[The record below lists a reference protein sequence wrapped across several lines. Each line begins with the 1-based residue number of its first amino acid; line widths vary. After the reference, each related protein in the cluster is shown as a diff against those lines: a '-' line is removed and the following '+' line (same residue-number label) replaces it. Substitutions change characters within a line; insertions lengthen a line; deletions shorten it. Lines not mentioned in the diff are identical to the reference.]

1 MKEKLKRLIWT
12 IEDHIKDSHYDLK
25 RAREEKEDKDD
36 ELSIFYIQQAKQRL
50 EMANSCLNKMDN
62 VLRNYESKER
72 EKGKTSEIVEEKME
86 AWKCIRNMLENK
98 INSEMKEVQEMR

>member
-72 EKGKTSEIVEEKME
+72 ENKSSEIVEEKME
-86 AWKCIRNMLENK
+86 AWKCIRNMLGNK
-98 INSEMKEVQEMR
+98 INSEMKEIQEMR